1 MVELLNSRSQYKPS
15 AVGVLIHDLY
25 TLKMAGLRV
34 APTIVIGNDIFR
46 EFAKLGCLP
55 TEITNRIAAILQKE
69 RAFIQHG
76 QVTIRS
82 SVPESYVGLLKDVTV
97 ERSIVSI
104 QYGIEALY
112 RSWSNDTACASRHV
126 AGIDDASSIPAAF
139 IQPAYDN
146 QYVLATRT
154 GYGEVTS
161 AKNYA
166 KSIKNNI
173 RRFRPV
179 YRTLLRQVE
188 RTMAFPTK
196 VTLTQDRSPQII
208 MATRDEITDSGIWRT
223 LSELFREG
231 IVSELDY
238 LERVQ
243 PSMLVQF
250 TDYAFSDPSSVSIGN
265 GLPASPGTAVGRLC
279 ILGSPAGNIDD
290 FTGTILVV
298 AEVSP
303 EDVDAI
309 GQCAGVATVYGGLT
323 SRAAVLCRAFGKPL
337 VINSGLEIDT
347 RGGVVK
353 HEAMAAPADHSWY
366 VCVNGSSGTI
376 SFSPDGSMTP
386 RYKLPDEC
394 LPYVNQVVQALR
406 CFDDLQKFSVL
417 PVPIQEHLAR
427 IRSELRETGAIE

>member
-1 MVELLNSRSQYKPS
+1 MELLNSRSQCKPS
-15 AVGVLIHDLY
+15 AVGALIHNLH
-25 TLKMAGLRV
+25 TLKVAGLRV
-34 APTIVIGNDIFR
+34 APTIVIGNEIFR

-82 SVPESYVGLLKDVTV
+82 SVPESYVGLLEEVTV
-97 ERSIVSI
+97 ERSIASI
-104 QYGIEALY
+104 QYGVEALY
-112 RSWSNDTACASRHV
+112 RSWSDDTARASRHV
-126 AGIDDASSIPAAF
+126 DGIDDARSIPAVF

-146 QYVLATRT
+146 PYMLATRT
-154 GYGEVTS
+154 GYGEVTT

-166 KSIKNNI
+166 NSIRNNI
-173 RRFRPV
+173 ERFRPV

-188 RTMAFPTK
+188 RTMAFPTE

-223 LSELFREG
+223 LSELFRDG

-243 PSMLVQF
+243 PDMLVQF
-250 TDYAFSDPSSVSIGN
+250 TDFAFSDPSSVSIGN

-279 ILGSPAGNIDD
+279 ILGSRSGNIDD

-298 AEVSP
+298 AEASP

-309 GQCAGVATVYGGLT
+309 HQCAGVVTVYGGMT
-323 SRAAVLCRAFGKPL
+323 SHAAVACRGLRKPL

-353 HEAMAAPADHSWY
+353 HEAMATPADHSWY

-376 SFSPDGSMTP
+376 SFSRGDSMTP
-386 RYKLPDEC
+386 RYKLLDEC
-394 LPYVNQVVQALR
+394 LPYVDQVVQALR
-406 CFDDLQKFSVL
+406 CFDDVQKFSAL
-417 PVPIQEHLAR
+417 PLPAQSHLAR
-427 IRSELRETGAIE
+427 IRSELRKTGAVE